1 MIKMIWAM
9 DENHLIGKGNL
20 LPWHYPKDLEY
31 FKQMTASIP
40 VLMGDMTYQS
50 LKSYY
55 RKKPLP
61 FQKIYVANLEDAKY
75 EDATRIED
83 IHQFLKEFTEDIMVI
98 GGKTIYQLALPYADK
113 LYITYVLKAY
123 QGDVY
128 FPHFDLNQFKLT
140 WYKTEEQLIFSE
152 YTRIT
157 S

>member
-40 VLMGDMTYQS
+40 VLMGEMTYQS

-61 FQKIYVANLEDAKY
+61 FQKIYVANLEDVEY
-75 EDATRIED
+75 EDATRIQD
-83 IHQFLKEFTEDIMVI
+83 IDHFLKEYTEDIMVI
-98 GGKTIYQLALPYADK
+98 GGKTIYQLALPYAEK

-128 FPHFDLNQFKLT
+128 FPKFDLSQFRLT

-152 YTRIT
+152 YTRVT
-157 S
+157 L